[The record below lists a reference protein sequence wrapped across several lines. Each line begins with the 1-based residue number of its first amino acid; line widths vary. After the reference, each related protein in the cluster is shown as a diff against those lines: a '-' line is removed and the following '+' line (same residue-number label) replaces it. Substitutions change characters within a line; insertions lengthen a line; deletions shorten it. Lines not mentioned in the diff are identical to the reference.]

1 MQTVSVRAESRGYE
15 VLIEKGLLARI
26 GELAAEVN
34 APCRVAVLTDD
45 IVEQYYAESAEESFR
60 KAGFDPVRF
69 VIPHGEASKNPE
81 QLIRILRF
89 LAEEKLTR
97 SDMIAA
103 LGGGVVGDIAGLA
116 ASLYLRGV
124 RLIQIPT
131 TLLAMVDSSVG
142 GKTAVDLPEGK
153 NLMGSFYQPH
163 RVICDP
169 EVLSTLPE
177 DIFADGLAE
186 VIKYGQICREKI
198 FDWMKD
204 PKTRIEEV
212 IGECVRI
219 KRDIVEKDE
228 KDTGER
234 QLLNFG
240 HTFGHGIEKC
250 SGYRISHGKAVAV
263 GMALMARGAV
273 RMGTGTK
280 DCLENLTGVIKN
292 AGLPT
297 ETDFTAEEIFSA
309 VLSDKKRTGDSITL
323 VIPDRTGHCRLEK
336 MPVETAKEYLV
347 RGLDR
352 DKG

>member
-1 MQTVSVRAESRGYE
+1 MQTVTVKAESRTYD
-15 VLIEKGLLARI
+15 VLIGKGLLDRA
-26 GELAAEVN
+26 GELVSEVSG
-34 APCRVAVLTDD
+34 PCRVCVITDET
-45 IVEQYYAESAEESFR
+45 VETLYAAALEESLK

-69 VIPHGEASKNPE
+69 AFPPGETSKNPE

-97 SDMIAA
+97 SDMIIA
-103 LGGGVVGDIAGLA
+103 LGGGVAGDLAGLT

-124 RLIQIPT
+124 KLIQIPT

-169 EVLSTLPE
+169 EVLATLPE
-177 DIFADGLAE
+177 DIFADGCAE
-186 VIKYGQICREKI
+186 VIKYGQICRMEI

-204 PKTRIEEV
+204 PKARMEEL
-212 IGECVRI
+212 ISECIRI
-219 KRDIVEKDE
+219 KRDIVQRDE

-250 SGYRISHGKAVAV
+250 SGYEISHGKAVAI
-263 GMALMARGAV
+263 GMVLMARGAA
-273 RMGTGTK
+273 RMGTGTEE
-280 DCLENLTGVIKN
+280 CLHTLVRVIER

-297 ETDFTAEEIFSA
+297 ETGFTAEEIFGA
-309 VLSDKKRTGDSITL
+309 VLSDKKRAGDFITL
-323 VIPDRTGHCRLEK
+323 VIPDHTGHCRLER
-336 MPVETAKEYLV
+336 MPVETAKQYLI

-352 DKG
+352 R

>member
-1 MQTVSVRAESRGYE
+1 MMQTVTVRAESRTYD
-15 VLIEKGLLARI
+15 VLIEKGLLSRI
-26 GELAAEVN
+26 GELTAEVSS
-34 APCRVAVLTDD
+34 PCRVAVLTDD
-45 IVEQYYAESAEESFR
+45 IVEQLYADAAEESFR
-60 KAGFDPVRF
+60 AAGFDPVRF
-69 VIPHGEASKNPE
+69 VIPNGEPSKDPE
-81 QLIRILRF
+81 HLIRIVRF

-97 SDMIAA
+97 SDMIIA

-116 ASLYLRGV
+116 ASLYLRGL

-169 EVLSTLPE
+169 DVLTTLPAE
-177 DIFADGLAE
+177 VFADGCAE
-186 VIKYGQICREKI
+186 VIKYGQICREEI
-198 FDWMKD
+198 FDWMAD
-204 PKTRIEEV
+204 PMARIEEL
-212 IGECVRI
+212 ITECVKI
-219 KRDIVEKDE
+219 KRDIVQRDE

-250 SGYRISHGKAVAV
+250 SGYRISHGKAVAI
-263 GMALMARGAV
+263 GMVLMARGAV
-273 RMGTGTK
+273 RMGTGTS
-280 DCLENLTGVIKN
+280 DCLKTLTEVIEN

-297 ETDFTAEEIFSA
+297 DTDFPAEEIFDA
-309 VLSDKKRTGDSITL
+309 VLSDKKRAGDFITL
-323 VIPDRTGHCRLEK
+323 VIPNHTGHCRLER
-336 MPVETAKEYLV
+336 MPVETAKQYLV

-352 DKG
+352 R